1 MAAKLMDLPTPIAT
15 TVDVLSTPDVGKRPA
30 NTILAPSPVVC

>member
-15 TVDVLSTPDVGKRPA
+15 MVDVLSTPDVVRSLL
-30 NTILAPSPVVC
+30 TE